1 MRPLKT
7 TGQKLWRPLC
17 LFVVAA
23 LPLLSGAFL
32 VQSCG
37 KPPSADVSASASS
50 YSSINATVIQASCVH
65 CHPGIGPFDFSTY
78 SSLLASGTIIPGNP
92 QSSLFYIEVA
102 NGSMPQGGPPLSTS
116 QVQAIFNWISAGA
129 LNDQSGPVSSPS
141 PSTLPAP
148 TLTSISPTSGPA
160 GGATSVTLTGTGF
173 QSDSTVALDG
183 VNCNALVVVSSTE
196 ITCVTGAHA
205 AATVAVTVTNPDN
218 QSATESGAYTYTTAA
233 PPSPTVAS
241 VNPTSGSGSGGTSIT
256 ITGTNF
262 VAGATVSVGGSNC
275 TTVAIVGTTSLTCTT
290 SIHLGGS
297 AAIVVTVPGGQ
308 SGTLNAAYTYTSTYP
323 GINTFIVQ
331 PVCISCHGAGGPNP
345 DFSSWTALTSTTFSG
360 TLVVMP
366 NNAANSLFF
375 TAVDGPHPAMP
386 LDGTPLTAV
395 QVQAITDWINN
406 GATQF

>member
-1 MRPLKT
+1 MRHLKT
-7 TGQKLWRPLC
+7 IGQKLWHPLC
-17 LFVVAA
+17 FFVVAA

-37 KPPSADVSASASS
+37 KPPGADVSASASS
-50 YSSINATVIQASCVH
+50 FSSINANVIQASCVH

-78 SSLLASGTIIPGNP
+78 SSLMASGTIDPGNP

-129 LNDQSGPVSSPS
+129 QNDQAGPVSSPS

-148 TLTSISPTSGPA
+148 TLTSISPISGPA

-173 QSDSTVALDG
+173 QSDATVALDG
-183 VNCNALVVVSSTE
+183 VNCSALVVVSPTE

-205 AATVAVTVTNPDN
+205 AATVAVTITNPDN
-218 QSATESGAYTYTTAA
+218 QSATESGAYTYTAAA

-275 TTVAIVGTTSLTCTT
+275 TTVNVVGSTSITCTT
-290 SIHLGGS
+290 AIHLGGS

-308 SGTLNAAYTYTSTYP
+308 SGTLNAAYTYTSTFT
-323 GINTFIVQ
+323 GISTLILQ
-331 PVCISCHGAGGPNP
+331 TTCISCHSGSGSAPGNFRTYAGVMASG
-345 DFSSWTALTSTTFSG
+345 FVTA
-360 TLVVMP
+360 
-366 NNAANSLFF
+366 NNATGSQLYIQ
-375 TAVDGPHPAMP
+375 TSEGLMP
-386 LDGTPLTAV
+386 EGGTPLTAV
-395 QVQAITDWINN
+395 QVQAIQDWINN
-406 GATQF
+406 GALNN